1 MSSTSPSR
9 SRPDRHD
16 GADSADALIVGGGI
30 GGAVLALALG
40 RRGHD
45 VCILEREP
53 APPSIAR
60 PEILQEAT
68 LRALIDL
75 GAGDLLEPTVALPI
89 RSIEVRRG
97 AETIIAVGPDDLRAA
112 GSRPVSVDPALTR
125 SLVLDAALGT
135 GRVELNRGAEVTNL
149 IREHGYFAG
158 VRGRLHDRSFESH
171 GRLLVGDD
179 GPRSIVRE
187 CLGIRARLR
196 LFPVEFLTCML
207 DRPPEIPA
215 DAAVAWIR
223 PEAVRDDLF
232 AALFVP
238 VPGDRLAGVLL
249 ASIGV
254 ADARFDRDPESFW
267 RGLAH
272 LTPAADALRE
282 RIPDHRTLARVRR
295 VYGHADR
302 YVADGAAILGDAAHP
317 MSPAGGQGANAAIFD
332 AIALADVADAAL
344 RDDDLSARRLA
355 AFEHRRRPANHRSL
369 RFTRRAVALVRLA
382 YRFPAA
388 APLLLSLLRSA
399 GRSRRLLH
407 LAATAFRE

>member
-1 MSSTSPSR
+1 MST
-9 SRPDRHD
+9 
-16 GADSADALIVGGGI
+16 DALIVGGGI

-40 RRGHD
+40 RRGHR
-45 VCILEREP
+45 VRILEREP

-68 LRALIDL
+68 LRALVDL
-75 GAGDLLEPTVALPI
+75 GAGDLLSPAAALPV
-89 RSIEVRRG
+89 RRIEVRRG
-97 AETIIAVGPDDLRAA
+97 SDTILAIGPDDLREA

-125 SLVLDAALGT
+125 SIVLDAALAT
-135 GRVELNRGAEVTNL
+135 GRVELDRGAEVTHL
-149 IREHGYFAG
+149 IREHGYVAG
-158 VRGRLHDRSFESH
+158 VRGRMHGRAFEAH

-196 LFPVEFLTCML
+196 LFPVEFLTFML
-207 DRPPEIPA
+207 DRPPEIPN
-215 DAAVAWIR
+215 DAAIAWFR

-232 AALFVP
+232 GALFSP
-238 VPGDRLAGVLL
+238 APGDRVAGVLL

-254 ADARFDRDPESFW
+254 AEALSSPDPEAFW
-267 RGLAH
+267 RGLAA
-272 LTPAADALRE
+272 LTPLADALRD
-282 RIPDHRTLARVRR
+282 RIPDPRALPRVRR

-317 MSPAGGQGANAAIFD
+317 MSPAGGQGANAAVFD
-332 AIALADVADAAL
+332 AIALAEVADAAL
-344 RDDDLSARRLA
+344 RDDDLSADRLA
-355 AFEHRRRPANHRSL
+355 AFEARRRPANDRSL
-369 RFTRRAVALVRLA
+369 RFTRRAVTLVRFA

-388 APLLLSLLRSA
+388 APLLLTLLRVT
-399 GRSRRLLH
+399 GKPHHLLH